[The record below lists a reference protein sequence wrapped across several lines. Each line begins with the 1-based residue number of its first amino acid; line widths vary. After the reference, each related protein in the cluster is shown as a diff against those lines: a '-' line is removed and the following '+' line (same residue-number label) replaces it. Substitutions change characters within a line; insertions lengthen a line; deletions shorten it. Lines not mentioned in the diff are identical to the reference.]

1 MAKKAWYLTIHVQ
14 NEANNYRKYDAEE
27 HMYNGQGGAIEIM
40 QVSDTS
46 AVILSC
52 VRVHTREM
60 SHLVVSAV
68 PTAPLLAIQQSAWYG
83 TGICI
88 CLAWAEP
95 QGWAGTHTRAI
106 APASDLYSLQHLL
119 PLCCFSNP
127 GTPPS
132 SHSLSICLK
141 KGYGQCLPHIYHK
154 LLAPLFPL
162 LFPALQSCSLQSRAP
177 WQHLRYPFA
186 SDWYLVFSSVLLHL
200 LTVI

>member
-1 MAKKAWYLTIHVQ
+1 
-14 NEANNYRKYDAEE
+14 
-27 HMYNGQGGAIEIM
+27 MYNGQGGAIEIM

-68 PTAPLLAIQQSAWYG
+68 PTAPLLAIQHCLHGMAQGYAYAWHEQSHRGGQAH
-83 TGICI
+83 TQ
-88 CLAWAEP
+88 EP
-95 QGWAGTHTRAI
+95 LHQPPI
-106 APASDLYSLQHLL
+106 YSLQHLL

-154 LLAPLFPL
+154 LLAPLLPL

-186 SDWYLVFSSVLLHL
+186 SD
-200 LTVI
+200 

>member
-68 PTAPLLAIQQSAWYG
+68 PTAPLLAIQHCLHGMAQGYAYAWHEQSHRGGQAHTQEPLHQPPIYIVSS
-83 TGICI
+83 ICSP
-88 CLAWAEP
+88 CV
-95 QGWAGTHTRAI
+95 
-106 APASDLYSLQHLL
+106 ASLIQAHHHPPILYPFVWRRVMANACPTSTTSSL
-119 PLCCFSNP
+119 PLFFLFCFLLFSHARCNQGHHGSIS
-127 GTPPS
+127 GTPL
-132 SHSLSICLK
+132 HQIDILS
-141 KGYGQCLPHIYHK
+141 
-154 LLAPLFPL
+154 FL
-162 LFPALQSCSLQSRAP
+162 LFSCI
-177 WQHLRYPFA
+177 Y
-186 SDWYLVFSSVLLHL
+186 
-200 LTVI
+200 